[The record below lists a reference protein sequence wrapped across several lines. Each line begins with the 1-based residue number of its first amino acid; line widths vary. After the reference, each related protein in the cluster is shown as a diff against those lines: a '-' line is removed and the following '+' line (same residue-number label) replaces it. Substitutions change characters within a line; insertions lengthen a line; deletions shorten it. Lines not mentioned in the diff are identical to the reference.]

1 MEKLQSDWTK
11 LKSTDIDVP
20 AFIKRL
26 ERMREGAVTQCPFCE
41 DGKVFLMEQDGEKNV
56 FGCDCCDM
64 RIETECHCII
74 A

>member
-41 DGKVFLMEQDGEKNV
+41 DGEKNV

-64 RIETECHCII
+64 WIETECHSTIT
-74 A
+74 